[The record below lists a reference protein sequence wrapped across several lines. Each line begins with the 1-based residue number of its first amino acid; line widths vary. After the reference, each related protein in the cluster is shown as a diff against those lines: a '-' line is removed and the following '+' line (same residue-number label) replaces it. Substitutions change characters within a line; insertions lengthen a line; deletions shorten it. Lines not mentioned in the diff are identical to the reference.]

1 MYFSSILF
9 LILFLPVTVLL
20 YYITP
25 NIKVKNIVLLAA
37 SLIFYGVGEPKNIFL
52 LLACT
57 LISHVLTIL
66 MCKTKYRRGI
76 LSTII
81 ILNLGVLCFYKYLGM
96 NVVLPVG
103 ISFYTF
109 QLLSYSVDVYRKPE
123 ILQKNYFTL
132 LLYITLF
139 PQLVAGPIVK
149 YHDVA
154 EQFKA
159 REMNLAKV
167 AEGLRR
173 FSFGLGKKV
182 LIANT
187 LGNIVDIVYSWD
199 YSHYSFTITWVTA
212 ILYALQ
218 IYYDFSGYSDMALG
232 LGKIFGFELKEN
244 FNYPYNATSIKE
256 FWRKWHISL
265 STWFKEYLYI
275 PLGGSRKGKVR
286 TIVNKYIVFFL
297 TGLWHGANGTFV
309 IWGLIH
315 GTCSVLEELGSWSE
329 KIKGKMI
336 GWIYTMF
343 VVVVSFVFFRSENLI
358 QALSFLKGMF
368 LGVQSGYT
376 TMSEFQILFNPYV
389 ICICIIALI
398 GMFNWKKKLAVLFEH
413 KYVSGFVYVVSLCCI
428 YYCIMALASN
438 SYNPFIYFRF

>member
-9 LILFLPVTVLL
+9 LILFLPITVLL
-20 YYITP
+20 YYLTP
-25 NIKVKNIVLLAA
+25 NIKFKNIVLLVA
-37 SLIFYGVGEPKNIFL
+37 SLFFYGVGEPKNIFL
-52 LLACT
+52 LLVCT

-66 MCKTKYRRGI
+66 MCKTNNRRFV
-76 LSTII
+76 LSII
-81 ILNLGVLCFYKYLGM
+81 IMLNLGVLCFYKYLGI

-154 EQFKA
+154 EQFKT
-159 REMNLAKV
+159 RDMNLEKI

-199 YSHYSFTITWVTA
+199 SSYYSFTITWLTA

-232 LGKIFGFELKEN
+232 LEKIFGFDLKEN
-244 FNYPYNATSIKE
+244 FNYPYDATSIKE

-275 PLGGSRKGKVR
+275 PLGGSRKGRAR
-286 TIVNKYIVFFL
+286 TFLNKYIVFFL

-315 GTCSVLEELGSWSE
+315 GTCSVLEEVGSWSQ
-329 KIKGKMI
+329 KMKGKLT
-336 GWIYTMF
+336 GWFYSMF
-343 VVVVSFVFFRSENLI
+343 VVVVSFVFFRSENLR

-368 LGVQSGYT
+368 LGVQSGYEA
-376 TMSEFQILFNPYV
+376 MSQFQVLFNPYV
-389 ICICIIALI
+389 ICICIVALF
-398 GMFNWKKKLAVLFEH
+398 GMFNWKKKFAVVLEH
-413 KYVSGFVYVVSLCCI
+413 KYVSGLIYVVSLCCI
-428 YYCIMALASN
+428 YYCIMSLATN
-438 SYNPFIYFRF
+438 NYNPFIYFRF

>member
-96 NVVLPVG
+96 NIVLPVG

>member
-37 SLIFYGVGEPKNIFL
+37 SLFFYGVGEPKNIFL

-428 YYCIMALASN
+428 YYCIMALASK

>member
-9 LILFLPVTVLL
+9 LIFFLPLTVLF
-20 YYITP
+20 YYISP
-25 NIKVKNIVLLAA
+25 SIKLKNAVLLVA
-37 SLIFYGVGEPKNIFL
+37 SLFFYGVGEPKNIFL
-52 LLACT
+52 LLSCT

-66 MCKTKYRRGI
+66 MCNTKYRKGFLGVII
-76 LSTII
+76 L
-81 ILNLGVLCFYKYLGM
+81 LNLGVLCFYKYLGI
-96 NVVLPVG
+96 NVSLPVG

-123 ILQKNYFTL
+123 ILQKNYFSL
-132 LLYITLF
+132 LLYIALF

-149 YHDVA
+149 YHDIA
-154 EQFKA
+154 AQLKK
-159 REMNLAKV
+159 RDMNLEKI

-187 LGNIVDIVYSWD
+187 LGNIVDIVYSWE
-199 YSHYSFTITWVTA
+199 YSSYNITITWITA

-244 FNYPYNATSIKE
+244 FNYPYDATSIKD

-275 PLGGSRKGKVR
+275 PLGGSRKGKLHTVA
-286 TIVNKYIVFFL
+286 NKYIVFFL
-297 TGLWHGANGTFV
+297 TGLWHGANSTFV

-315 GTCSVLEELGSWSE
+315 GTCSVLEELGGWSQ
-329 KIKGKMI
+329 KIKRKVV
-336 GWIYTMF
+336 GWIYTML
-343 VVVVSFVFFRSENLI
+343 VVVMSFVFFRSDNLI
-358 QALSFLKGMF
+358 QAITFLKGMF
-368 LGVQSGYT
+368 FGFNHNTIAMVKFQS
-376 TMSEFQILFNPYV
+376 FFNPYV
-389 ICICIIALI
+389 ITICIISII
-398 GMFNWKKKLAVLFEH
+398 GIFNWKAKFAFLLTKKHIPVI
-413 KYVSGFVYVVSLCCI
+413 VYVVSLCCI
-428 YYCIMALASN
+428 YLCIMSLATN
-438 SYNPFIYFRF
+438 NYNPFIYFRF

>member
-9 LILFLPVTVLL
+9 LILFLPLTVLL
-20 YYITP
+20 YYISP
-25 NIKVKNIVLLAA
+25 SIKLKNTVLLVA
-37 SLIFYGVGEPKNIFL
+37 SLFFYGVGEPKNIFL

-66 MCKTKYRRGI
+66 MCNTKYRKGFLGVII
-76 LSTII
+76 L
-81 ILNLGVLCFYKYLGM
+81 LNLGVLCFYKYLGI
-96 NVVLPVG
+96 NVSLPVG

-109 QLLSYSVDVYRKPE
+109 QLLSYSVDVFRKPE
-123 ILQKNYFTL
+123 ILQKNYFSL
-132 LLYITLF
+132 LLYIALF

-149 YHDVA
+149 YHDIA
-154 EQFKA
+154 EHLKK
-159 REMNLAKV
+159 RDMNLEKI

-187 LGNIVDIVYSWD
+187 LGNIVDIVYSWE
-199 YSHYSFTITWVTA
+199 YSSYNITITWITA

-244 FNYPYNATSIKE
+244 FNYPYDATSIKD

-275 PLGGSRKGKVR
+275 PLGGSRKGKNR
-286 TIVNKYIVFFL
+286 TIINKYIVFFL
-297 TGLWHGANGTFV
+297 TGLWHGANSTFV

-315 GTCSVLEELGSWSE
+315 GTCSVLEELGGWSK
-329 KIKGKMI
+329 KIKGKVV
-336 GWIYTMF
+336 GWIYTMLI
-343 VVVVSFVFFRSENLI
+343 VVISFVFFRSDNLI
-358 QALSFLKGMF
+358 QAISFLKGMLF
-368 LGVQSGYT
+368 GYNHNT
-376 TMSEFQILFNPYV
+376 VAMIEFQSFFNPYV
-389 ICICIIALI
+389 ISICIFSII
-398 GMFNWKKKLAVLFEH
+398 GIFNWKKKFAFLLTK
-413 KYVSGFVYVVSLCCI
+413 KYISGIIYVISLCCI
-428 YYCIMALASN
+428 YVCIMSLATN
-438 SYNPFIYFRF
+438 NYNPFIYFRF

>member
-37 SLIFYGVGEPKNIFL
+37 SLFFYGVGEPKNIFL

-96 NVVLPVG
+96 NIVLPVG

>member
-9 LILFLPVTVLL
+9 LILFLPLTVLI

-25 NIKVKNIVLLAA
+25 NIKLKNIVLLVA
-37 SLIFYGVGEPKNIFL
+37 SLFFYGVGEPKNIFL

-57 LISHVLTIL
+57 LISHVLTIW
-66 MCKTKYRRGI
+66 MCKTQYRRAI
-76 LSTII
+76 LSIVI
-81 ILNLGVLCFYKYLGM
+81 MLNLGVLCFYKYLGI
-96 NVVLPVG
+96 NVTLPVG

-154 EQFKA
+154 EQFKV
-159 REMNLAKV
+159 RKMNLEKIA
-167 AEGLRR
+167 AGLRR

-199 YSHYSFTITWVTA
+199 YGHYSFAITWITA

-244 FNYPYNATSIKE
+244 FNYPYDATSIKE

-297 TGLWHGANGTFV
+297 TGLWHGANSTFV
-309 IWGLIH
+309 IWGFIH
-315 GTCSVLEELGSWSE
+315 GTCSVLEELGSWSQ
-329 KIKGKMI
+329 KIKGKVI
-336 GWIYTMF
+336 GWVYTMF
-343 VVVVSFVFFRSENLI
+343 VVVVSFVFFRSENLM

-368 LGVQSGYT
+368 LGLQSEYT
-376 TMSEFQILFNPYV
+376 AMSEFQILFNPYV
-389 ICICIIALI
+389 ICICAIAII
-398 GMFNWKKKLAVLFEH
+398 GMFNWKKKFEVLLQNKF
-413 KYVSGFVYVVSLCCI
+413 VSAMVYVISLCCI
-428 YYCIMALASN
+428 FYCIMSLASN

>member
-37 SLIFYGVGEPKNIFL
+37 SLFFYGVGEPKNIFL

-398 GMFNWKKKLAVLFEH
+398 GMFNWKKKFAVLFEH

>member
-37 SLIFYGVGEPKNIFL
+37 SLFFYGVGEPKNIFL

-398 GMFNWKKKLAVLFEH
+398 GMFNWKKKFVVLFEH

>member
-37 SLIFYGVGEPKNIFL
+37 SLFFYGVGEPKNIFL

>member
-9 LILFLPVTVLL
+9 LILFLPITVLL
-20 YYITP
+20 YYLTP
-25 NIKVKNIVLLAA
+25 NIKLKNIVLLVA
-37 SLIFYGVGEPKNIFL
+37 SLFFYGVGEPKNIFL
-52 LLACT
+52 LLVCT

-66 MCKTKYRRGI
+66 MCKTNNRRFV
-76 LSTII
+76 LSII
-81 ILNLGVLCFYKYLGM
+81 IMLNLGVLCFYKYLGI

-154 EQFKA
+154 EQFKT
-159 REMNLAKV
+159 RDMNLEKI

-199 YSHYSFTITWVTA
+199 SSYYSFTITWLTA

-232 LGKIFGFELKEN
+232 LGKIFGFDLKEN
-244 FNYPYNATSIKE
+244 FNYPYDATSIKE

-275 PLGGSRKGKVR
+275 PLGGSRKGRAR
-286 TIVNKYIVFFL
+286 TFLNKYIVFFL

-315 GTCSVLEELGSWSE
+315 GTCSVLEEVGSWSQ
-329 KIKGKMI
+329 KMKGKI
-336 GWIYTMF
+336 TGWFYSMF
-343 VVVVSFVFFRSENLI
+343 VVVVSFVFFRSENLR

-368 LGVQSGYT
+368 LGVQSGYEA
-376 TMSEFQILFNPYV
+376 MSQFQVLFNPYV
-389 ICICIIALI
+389 I
-398 GMFNWKKKLAVLFEH
+398 
-413 KYVSGFVYVVSLCCI
+413 
-428 YYCIMALASN
+428 
-438 SYNPFIYFRF
+438 